1 MIIANITNRI
11 PYLIPY
17 NFSISLIFPWYWEK
31 EIRYYVPKIITINII
46 SLYLFLNLSNNT
58 LWEQYKLLVDLNF
71 ITLVNELLTDIVM
84 IHFDNLLY
92 FSFSSSLSIKKK
104 LLQMLSLFTKTYLY
118 CYERYWRVNLEC
130 PKYST
135 ESDNLLQSIKH
146 LDWEETKT
154 DQTMYDLQEY

>member
-58 LWEQYKLLVDLNF
+58 FWEQYKLLVDLNF

-92 FSFSSSLSIKKK
+92 FSFSSSLSIKNFYYKCFHSLQK
-104 LLQMLSLFTKTYLY
+104 LTCFVMSGIEELISNAPNTQQKATIY
-118 CYERYWRVNLEC
+118 CN
-130 PKYST
+130 
-135 ESDNLLQSIKH
+135 Q
-146 LDWEETKT
+146 
-154 DQTMYDLQEY
+154 